1 MNGRILKNISNDY
14 LVEANNQI
22 YNCKPR
28 GILRNQNEKPLV
40 GDLVVIDPK
49 KAVIDKIMPR
59 KNFLVRPP
67 VANVDYAVIVMSLVK
82 PDFSANLLDKLILVC
97 EYQGIK
103 PIICFTK
110 IDLNKKD
117 FSDIFNYYQ
126 KIGYPIFMNDQLEEF
141 KDFIRNKIVVLAGQ
155 SGSGKSTLINKI
167 DPSLNLK
174 TNDISKALGRGKHT
188 TRHTELWKIDDLY
201 ILDTPGF
208 SAIDLKEIGTKNIKD
223 YFIEFEKYRN
233 NCEFSNCLHDK
244 EEKCSVKEALNNK
257 EILDSRYQNY
267 LKFMK
272 E

>member
-28 GILRNQNEKPLV
+28 GILRKQNEKPLV
-40 GDLVVIDPK
+40 GDLVEIDTQK
-49 KAVIDKIMPR
+49 LVIDKILPR
-59 KNFLVRPP
+59 KNFLIRPP

-82 PDFSANLLDKLILVC
+82 PDFSSNLLDKLILVC

-110 IDLNKKD
+110 IDLNKED
-117 FSDIFNYYQ
+117 FSEIFDYYQ
-126 KIGYPIFMNDQLEEF
+126 RIGYPIFMNNKLEEF
-141 KDFIRNKIVVLAGQ
+141 KEYIKDKIVVLAGQ
-155 SGSGKSTLINKI
+155 SGSGKSTLINMI
-167 DPSLNLK
+167 NPDLNLK
-174 TNDISKALGRGKHT
+174 TDIISKSLGRGKHT
-188 TRHTELWKIDDLY
+188 TRHTELWKIGNLY

-223 YFIEFEKYRN
+223 YFIEFQQYRN
-233 NCEFSNCLHDK
+233 DCQFSDCQHEK
-244 EEKCSVKEALNNK
+244 EEKCAVKEAIERK
-257 EILDSRYQNY
+257 EILNSRYQNY